1 MNQEYPQVYELGLGS
16 LIGDFFQNVKD
27 TVTGVA
33 KAVAPIAPYVIPF
46 VAPAL
51 AGTGIG
57 SLLGGGV
64 GKFLTS
70 KIGQA
75 ALGAGIGALA
85 GQKPADIAKNLAL
98 QVATSGVRGVLGGG
112 EGTMGQKFMS
122 GVTGKTIPQT
132 SSISTSPINF
142 AENISSGG
150 SYNVSGEATSLPSL
164 FDKASTDFTTNIQV
178 PNLGNVTPE
187 PSFLNKL
194 GGTLSKTF
202 NPMERT
208 INPKYK
214 QLEDLGF
221 SPEKIIASGV
231 SKEAPF
237 TYQYGPALYAGL
249 TALPIAEKLLG
260 PKEEEEVDT
269 TGYEDLYAY
278 DPAAYQIGS
287 ITGYDPR
294 GYYLPENSV
303 MPREQ
308 AQQIANQFNIPMTV
322 AATGGEVTGFA
333 SGSGQQIKHPDGK
346 VMEHPKRIGEIAGP
360 GTGTSDDIP
369 AMLSDGEFVMTA
381 QAVRNAGNGSRKEGA
396 KRMYKMM
403 KNLENGGT
411 LSQQSMG
418 MA

>member
-1 MNQEYPQVYELGLGS
+1 MNQKEYAQVYEFGLGS

-33 KAVAPIAPYVIPF
+33 KAVAPIAPFAIPF
-46 VAPAL
+46 VAPFL
-51 AGTGIG
+51 ASTGIG

-98 QVATSGVRGVLGGG
+98 QVATSGVRGMLGKG

-122 GVTGKTIPQT
+122 GVTGNKIPQT
-132 SSISTSPINF
+132 TNISTSPINF

-150 SYNVSGEATSLPSL
+150 TYNVSGEATSLPSL
-164 FDKASTDFTTNIQV
+164 FDKASTDFTTNIQA
-178 PNLGNVTPE
+178 PNLGNVTSE

-208 INPKYK
+208 INPKYA
-214 QLEDLGF
+214 QLEALGV
-221 SPEKIIASGV
+221 SPEKIIASGI

-260 PKEEEEVDT
+260 PKEEEVDT

-294 GYYLPENSV
+294 GYYLP
-303 MPREQ
+303 
-308 AQQIANQFNIPMTV
+308 T

-333 SGSGQQIKHPDGK
+333 SGSGQQIKHPNGK

-381 QAVRNAGNGSRKEGA
+381 QAVRNAGGGSRKEGA

-418 MA
+418 MS

>member
-178 PNLGNVTPE
+178 PNLGDVTPK

-194 GGTLSKTF
+194 GETLSKTF

-208 INPKYK
+208 INPKYA
-214 QLEDLGF
+214 QLEALGIK
-221 SPEKIIASGV
+221 PEKIIASGI

-237 TYQYGPALYAGL
+237 TYQYGPSLYAGL

-294 GYYLPENSV
+294 GYYLP
-303 MPREQ
+303 
-308 AQQIANQFNIPMTV
+308 T
-322 AATGGEVTGFA
+322 AAKGGAVTGFA
-333 SGSGQQIKHPDGK
+333 AGSGQQIKHPDGK